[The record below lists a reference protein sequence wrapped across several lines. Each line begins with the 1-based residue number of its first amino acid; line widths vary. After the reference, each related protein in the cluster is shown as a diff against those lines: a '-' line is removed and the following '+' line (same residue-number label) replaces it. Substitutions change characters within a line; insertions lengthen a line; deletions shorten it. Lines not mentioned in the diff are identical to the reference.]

1 MFPSHGVAVF
11 LTVRGIVTMIVHVL
25 VVVHVL
31 VLVDVLP
38 RLLVR
43 VAVLVVVAL
52 LVRVRV
58 VVLVLVHTSH
68 SLALPLLQQAGRGK
82 RGENKKEK
90 MDRKPPS
97 SHDFQSQLRRL
108 VSARCRLVFPI
119 FATLTCSGGST
130 WCDGL

>member
-1 MFPSHGVAVF
+1 MDLNCASD
-11 LTVRGIVTMIVHVL
+11 LT
-25 VVVHVL
+25 
-31 VLVDVLP
+31 P
-38 RLLVR
+38 RLVR
-43 VAVLVVVAL
+43 VRVLVVVAL

-90 MDRKPPS
+90 MNRKPPS
-97 SHDFQSQLRRL
+97 SHDFQSQLR
-108 VSARCRLVFPI
+108 SARCRLVFPI
-119 FATLTCSGGST
+119 FATLTCSGGFT